1 MPLCAFSVKL
11 TIIQCYFILWL
22 GIRNLTNHDQLLGK
36 MVNQFFRT
44 ECFILFIQLSLV
56 YLLYC
61 HTCSGMKGTPVYN
74 FDDSFKSVQ
83 TFGNISCNKFN
94 NYFFPYGNEK
104 PLTRTKVIIIV
115 IRSFYLSF
123 CVFLLF

>member
-1 MPLCAFSVKL
+1 MSLCLILRDIVFVPLCAFSVKL
-11 TIIQCYFILWL
+11 TIIQCYFVLWL
-22 GIRNLTNHDQLLGK
+22 DIQNLTNHNQLLGK

-61 HTCSGMKGTPVYN
+61 YTCSGMKGTLVYN

-83 TFGNISCNKFN
+83 TFGNFLFNKFN
-94 NYFFPYGNEK
+94 N
-104 PLTRTKVIIIV
+104 
-115 IRSFYLSF
+115 
-123 CVFLLF
+123 CVLFRMEAKNLYQELK